1 MQHSRLRHKSEDGAI
16 LDWPRWHNVDNS
28 LNLNSKVHCSSC
40 HTASPKANETNL
52 CAIYPVV
59 TQRWWTYL
67 PSLSFGELSLSQQ
80 LLSVW
85 AVPAP
90 KYNRVFLTASPGD
103 WLAVKNSP
111 WLIWSSAGTGFIK
124 PAPPCLQAVLW
135 HSKEG
140 VSFTDKT
147 FMERQRWGL
156 PCCPPSADPCLRV
169 TLGFGTNAVVS
180 RFSKAALY
188 VNGLN

>member
-1 MQHSRLRHKSEDGAI
+1 MEQFSTGPVGIMRTIHLIWTAKF
-16 LDWPRWHNVDNS
+16 
-28 LNLNSKVHCSSC
+28 HCSSC

-124 PAPPCLQAVLW
+124 PGPPCLQAVLW

-169 TLGFGTNAVVS
+169 DGERHYVTLFQ
-180 RFSKAALY
+180 RPHCM
-188 VNGLN
+188 